1 MGDVGLTRLKLVL
14 NKGTLEERNM
24 NYIAP
29 ELLEDVDR
37 LQDLNMADLKKA
49 DIYSL
54 GLTML
59 GLMIGSLKMTQ
70 VLRTFINLEVKVNM
84 KDCGAA

>member
-24 NYIAP
+24 NYLAP
-29 ELLEDVDR
+29 ELLVEAEDM
-37 LQDLNMADLKKA
+37 QDKSISDLKKA

-54 GLTML
+54 GLTIL
-59 GLMIGSLKMTQ
+59 GLMIGTLKITQDMKTFMSLGQEMNMT
-70 VLRTFINLEVKVNM
+70 VF
-84 KDCGAA
+84 